1 MGISGPLVDYMK
13 PWEMRNTDS
22 GLMIYLGL
30 TDAAALLACVLLEV
44 AHRAILEPNNLLIG
58 QGGEALK
65 FLDSPQ
71 LSRRSK
77 ASSVHMGLRLPLC
90 TAI

>member
-1 MGISGPLVDYMK
+1 
-13 PWEMRNTDS
+13 
-22 GLMIYLGL
+22 MIYLGL

-71 LSRRSK
+71 LSGRSK
-77 ASSVHMGLRLPLC
+77 ASSVHMGLVLRQAENLNLVSDLLDPV
-90 TAI
+90 